1 MVRGANRLIRI
12 PLLVYKCSRLATH
25 SGQSD
30 CSLCRAYSHLQCD
43 WCATGCVHQ
52 SQCDQRT
59 ASKCPAPRI
68 DWIHPLSGPLEG
80 GTLVAI
86 QGSNLGS
93 SLAEIARTITI
104 GGIPCEPVAYNT
116 STRVVC
122 RTGPAPT
129 PLIGDILIGNQAGYT
144 RAREKFRYELVA
156 LRSVSPSHGPRSG
169 GTRLYL
175 SGSSLHIGSS
185 VRVWLDG
192 IECELDRT
200 LASSSQISC
209 VTGRLPANTG
219 TPRTVRSLR
228 LQVDNCSIH
237 LPNAFTYT
245 EDPVIRRVHPLHSY
259 ASGGRWL
266 HVFGSGLASVQQP
279 RIAILDSNEQHVL
292 NHSTC
297 ELLSDEQMRCLSPTI
312 PLHLIAAFQSQQQSG
327 AMNGNNW
334 WRLRLAFL
342 MDDVLSVRHLAQHM
356 SGSASL
362 LSYVPDPTA
371 RLQPAINNNDPL
383 QPIVIRGERLR
394 AACSESELTIHVSGH
409 RCNVT
414 SFTDTQIIC
423 QPPFLVFNHSTS
435 NVPSDQLPYT
445 DSSFDSID
453 QLSAVSPASYSANPK
468 LASSPPKS
476 AQQLVSV
483 WFAPNVQV
491 QIQFGRQVT
500 LQLGELQITDGRL
513 IASSDSWSVLGA
525 VAAAAVL
532 LTIVGLLLQRS
543 RASRAER
550 EYKRM
555 QLQLDSLESHVRAEC
570 KQNVAALQSELS
582 ELQVE
587 LDAGGLPTRP
597 HRQYVL
603 KVFFPGVREHPLA
616 RTPIPTD
623 HAIGQTATGQQM
635 AMRQFEQLLHNRC
648 FLLRFIQT
656 LESQRSFSIRDRVHV
671 ASLLTVLLMERM
683 EYLTDVLRALLHQ
696 LAAKTAQSR
705 QPQLML
711 RRTESVV
718 EKMLSNWL
726 ALCLYDHLRADCGRS
741 LYLLFAAV
749 KAGVDCG
756 PVDALTG
763 QARFALDDRLLLR
776 TRVHFEQVMIRLQ
789 QEPPAPP
796 VVCHVL
802 DCDSVSQVKR
812 KLLDAL
818 YRSTPFSLRPTA
830 DDLQLEWLVDG
841 PNGVKQRS
849 LVETDP
855 TSARLAGHQRLNTL
869 AHYGVRG
876 SADMRL
882 VMRRNGAYEPSMYD
896 SHLSNNLYEQP
907 LYERPHGASSSLSG
921 EPIYE
926 RSAYERSLL
935 EPIMTLNHH
944 SHLPN
949 HSHHHHQSPGMSA
962 NLGRFHLTPPAAS
975 VFELSVG
982 TLPHPASGGSVA
994 GSGIATATLGCNSLI
1009 NVGFGRTLVSGFRS
1023 SHVPLSAS
1031 HSPFD
1036 SNSGHRGCSPADQIG
1051 LLSSCTGSSADSG
1064 NGSTMNTLR
1073 LSEDPQPPLAR
1084 QLATKASVLRYVDE
1098 FLGSILHCDQSPVP
1112 APIKWLFDLL
1122 DEAASTHGIHD
1133 QQVISAWKSNA
1144 LPLRFWLNLVRN
1156 PDFALDVQKSRPV
1169 DGSLCVIAQALM
1181 DACDPYA
1188 SINGP
1193 NNAGPHMAATDSGS
1207 MLNSFG
1213 SSAATFIGSASLS
1226 SASPLGSPSSG
1237 SSKPTSNTSSLL
1249 FARQAGTYR
1258 QKVQAFYSHVR
1269 SLAPVQEQELS
1280 ATMQCLSLAHSGE
1293 FDQLIALKELYVYAG
1308 KYWPALCES
1317 LASDNYCN
1325 RVGLLGKLQ
1334 QVANILSGN
1343 PQSY

>member
-1 MVRGANRLIRI
+1 MIASFLQFNYESDEGQVRGQVSVVRANSRLIRI

-25 SGQSD
+25 SGQAD
-30 CSLCRAYSHLQCD
+30 CSLCRAYSHLQCE
-43 WCATGCVHQ
+43 WCESGCVHQ
-52 SQCDQRT
+52 GQCDKRLGSST
-59 ASKCPAPRI
+59 SKCPAPRI
-68 DWIHPLSGPLEG
+68 NWIHPLSGPLEG
-80 GTLVAI
+80 GTLVVI

-93 SLAEIARTITI
+93 SLAEIAHTITI
-104 GGIPCEPVAYNT
+104 GGTPCEPVAYNT

-122 RTGPAPT
+122 RTGAAPT
-129 PLIGDILIGNQAGYT
+129 PLTGDILIGNQAGYT
-144 RAREKFRYELVA
+144 RAREKFRYERVS
-156 LRSVSPSHGPRSG
+156 LRSVAPSHGPRSG

-175 SGSSLHIGSS
+175 SGSSLNIGST

-192 IECELDRT
+192 VECELDRT
-200 LASSSQISC
+200 LASSGQISC
-209 VTGRLPANTG
+209 VTGRLQSNSAL
-219 TPRTVRSLR
+219 PRTVRSMR
-228 LQVDNCSIH
+228 LQVDNCSLH
-237 LPNAFTYT
+237 LSNAFTYT
-245 EDPVIRRVHPLHSY
+245 EDPVIRRVHPMHSY

-279 RIAILDSNEQHVL
+279 RIAVLDSNEQHVL

-297 ELLSDEQMRCLSPTI
+297 ELLSDEQMRCLSPAL
-312 PLHLIAAFQSQQQSG
+312 PSHLIASLQHTAASSTAF
-327 AMNGNNW
+327 
-334 WRLRLAFL
+334 RLRLAFL

-362 LSYVPDPTA
+362 LSYIPDPIA
-371 RLQPAINNNDPL
+371 RLQAALTNNDPL

-394 AACSESELTIHVSGH
+394 AACSDNELLVNVSGR

-414 SFTDTQIIC
+414 SFTDTQIVC
-423 QPPFLVFNHSTS
+423 QPPFLVANRSGALSYDMQLTENPLDS
-435 NVPSDQLPYT
+435 LLQPSAASHALHTGNFKSSQQPMLP
-445 DSSFDSID
+445 
-453 QLSAVSPASYSANPK
+453 
-468 LASSPPKS
+468 
-476 AQQLVSV
+476 QQFVSV
-483 WFAPNVQV
+483 WSASGVQV
-491 QIQFGRQVT
+491 QVQFGRQIT
-500 LQLGELQITDGRL
+500 LQLGELQMTDDHSSQ
-513 IASSDSWSVLGA
+513 SSDSWNVLGA
-525 VAAAAVL
+525 MAAAGLL
-532 LTIVGLLLQRS
+532 LTVVGLLLQRS

-582 ELQVE
+582 ELRVE

-616 RTPIPTD
+616 RAPIPMD
-623 HAIGQTATGQQM
+623 HLMAQTATGQQM

-683 EYLTDVLRALLHQ
+683 EYFTDVLRALLHQ
-696 LAAKTAQSR
+696 LAAKAAQSR

-756 PVDALTG
+756 PVDALSG

-776 TRVHFEQVMIRLQ
+776 TRVHFEQVVVRLQ
-789 QEPPAPP
+789 QETPAPP
-796 VVCHVL
+796 IVCTVL

-818 YRSTPFSLRPTA
+818 YRSTPFSLRPSA

-849 LVETDP
+849 LADTDP
-855 TSARLAGHQRLNTL
+855 TSVRLAGHQRLNTL
-869 AHYGVRG
+869 AHYGIRS

-882 VMRRNGAYEPSMYD
+882 VMRRNSAYEPPMYD
-896 SHLSNNLYEQP
+896 SHLSHNLYEQP
-907 LYERPHGASSSLSG
+907 LYERPHGSSLQG

-926 RSAYERSLL
+926 RSPYERSLL
-935 EPIMTLNHH
+935 EPMMGN
-944 SHLPN
+944 
-949 HSHHHHQSPGMSA
+949 SPMSV
-962 NLGRFHLTPPAAS
+962 NLARFHLTPPVAS

-982 TLPHPASGGSVA
+982 TLPHPGSAAAVA
-994 GSGIATATLGCNSLI
+994 AATLGCNSLI
-1009 NVGFGRTLVSGFRS
+1009 NAGFGRTLASGFRS
-1023 SHVPLSAS
+1023 SHVPPSANTT
-1031 HSPFD
+1031 FD
-1036 SNSGHRGCSPADQIG
+1036 GSGNGCSPADQIG
-1051 LLSSCTGSSADSG
+1051 LLSACTGSSGDSG
-1064 NGSTMNTLR
+1064 NGSAVGTLR

-1098 FLGSILHCDQSPVP
+1098 FLNSILHSDQSPVP

-1122 DEAASTHGIHD
+1122 DEAAATHGIHD

-1188 SINGP
+1188 PVG
-1193 NNAGPHMAATDSGS
+1193 AAANQSAVNPTATLLPTS
-1207 MLNSFG
+1207 LNS
-1213 SSAATFIGSASLS
+1213 TPTTLIGHGQMTMSNTL
-1226 SASPLGSPSSG
+1226 ASPLTSGHGKPS
-1237 SSKPTSNTSSLL
+1237 SNTSSLL
-1249 FARQAGTYR
+1249 FARQAGAYR
-1258 QKVQAFYSHVR
+1258 QKVQSFYMNVR
-1269 SLAPVQEQELS
+1269 SLPPVQDQELS

-1334 QVANILSGN
+1334 QVANILSGH
-1343 PQSY
+1343 QSF